1 MASQTDVGLQVSAE
15 EGAAWSRKLVMTVAA
30 ERVRA
35 ARKKATRKISK
46 RVKIAGFRKGKV
58 PVHILEQR
66 FGGEIDRQTQQTL
79 IDDAFAEA
87 VRQHELEPISEPQI
101 SNLNYDPEAEFTFE
115 VKFDVRPQIEL
126 DRVGGFRVTRAR
138 VSVNETEVDD
148 QLELVRRQ
156 RGAWKPIERHA
167 QPGDTV
173 DVEITDL
180 ESDDP
185 EPRQYKFML
194 GEGQAIPGVEAAI
207 FGLDPG
213 GEDDFSIDF
222 PDDFPDQEKRGQS
235 QKLHIKL
242 KRVLERELPELD
254 DEFARSL
261 GEFDDLDALRRAIS
275 EDLVKDKEREVEAQV
290 ERQIIEQIIESNPF
304 EVPETMVHRYIAALI
319 GHPPEGADP
328 EAVRQAV
335 EGARPAAIWGI
346 KRTLIL
352 QRVAAD
358 QSLEATEEEVKQR
371 IAKIAERAGR
381 PVQEVRARL
390 AKTGDLRDLQRQ
402 ILDEMVFV
410 YLREQSEIA
419 DEAA

>member
-1 MASQTDVGLQVSAE
+1 
-15 EGAAWSRKLVMTVAA
+15 
-30 ERVRA
+30 
-35 ARKKATRKISK
+35 
-46 RVKIAGFRKGKV
+46 
-58 PVHILEQR
+58 
-66 FGGEIDRQTQQTL
+66 
-79 IDDAFAEA
+79 
-87 VRQHELEPISEPQI
+87 
-101 SNLNYDPEAEFTFE
+101 
-115 VKFDVRPQIEL
+115 
-126 DRVGGFRVTRAR
+126 
-138 VSVNETEVDD
+138 
-148 QLELVRRQ
+148 
-156 RGAWKPIERHA
+156 
-167 QPGDTV
+167 
-173 DVEITDL
+173 
-180 ESDDP
+180 
-185 EPRQYKFML
+185 ML
-194 GEGQAIPGVEAAI
+194 GDGQAIPGVEAAI

-235 QKLHIKL
+235 QKLHIEL

-328 EAVRQAV
+328 EAVRRAV
-335 EGARPAAIWGI
+335 EAARPAAIWGI

-358 QSLEATEEEVKQR
+358 QSLEATEEKVKQR

-390 AKTGDLRDLQRQ
+390 AKAGDLRDLQRQ
-402 ILDEMVFV
+402 ILDEMVFE
-410 YLREQSEIA
+410 YLRAQSEIA